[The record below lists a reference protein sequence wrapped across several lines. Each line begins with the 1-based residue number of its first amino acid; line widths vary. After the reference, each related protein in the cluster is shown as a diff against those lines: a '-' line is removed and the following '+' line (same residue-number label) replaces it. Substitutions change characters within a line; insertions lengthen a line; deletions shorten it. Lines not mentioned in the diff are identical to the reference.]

1 MCLCISDFP
10 SPRTP
15 PVLLRVG
22 ERKTL
27 KRQRLKMSNEDG
39 EKDVQTREKVA
50 ELPQSDRVEGQEGN
64 SPDTPPVLSV
74 DTPEGQGGQG
84 RDTPEG
90 HPGTP
95 PGHPGADTPD
105 TPLSSKTRTRWKEAY
120 RAVFGEVDDLFEQRV
135 RLAMRLMERGEAR
148 SRVEALEA
156 VRPWNPDHEFDPLIE
171 GPGGKLVEIGRT
183 LPPSPDEEGEP
194 GGKTAPMSEGEA
206 QPDKPASSSEDTRV
220 NRVRIETEESHNR
233 TRKKWMEAYRTVF
246 GEEPN
251 GPLAEARIR
260 AAMNFYDPGRSV
272 GRRQAL
278 EAVRASEEEAAS
290 RTREAGRV
298 FEPDTDDPLRDGLTP
313 VHRADDSL
321 SGRSASV
328 HRTDD
333 PLLRRAGPVHRTD
346 EEPEGEWLS
355 LPREDALTLGAALM
369 KIGCLEAEVGELRR
383 AVARLEER
391 LHRTETR
398 LGGMAPGLRALR
410 EAAREA
416 RDLALKVSHRVDT
429 LAPASSS
436 EDKSLPPG
444 KKELRELRARMD
456 EERGR
461 ILLEVENRL
470 EEAEE
475 LIRRST
481 ESRIA
486 ALESWVRRV
495 SRYLGMG
502 KKGGLF
508 GR

>member
-1 MCLCISDFP
+1 MD
-10 SPRTP
+10 TQDGHP
-15 PVLLRVG
+15 PC
-22 ERKTL
+22 
-27 KRQRLKMSNEDG
+27 
-39 EKDVQTREKVA
+39 
-50 ELPQSDRVEGQEGN
+50 P
-64 SPDTPPVLSV
+64 
-74 DTPEGQGGQG
+74 GGQV
-84 RDTPEG
+84 G
-90 HPGTP
+90 HPP
-95 PGHPGADTPD
+95 PD
-105 TPLSSKTRTRWKEAY
+105 TPLAVAKASPLTSKTRTRWKEAY
-120 RAVFGEVDDLFEQRV
+120 RKVFGEVDGLFEARV
-135 RLAMRLMERGEAR
+135 RRAMGLMERGEAR

-156 VRPWNPDHEFDPLIE
+156 
-171 GPGGKLVEIGRT
+171 GRI
-183 LPPSPDEEGEP
+183 LPPGQKEEEEP
-194 GGKTAPMSEGEA
+194 GGKTAPTPLGGERSVSSPVDQTDDPLSGRSA
-206 QPDKPASSSEDTRV
+206 SVHQTDDSLAGRTDTPAFSSSV
-220 NRVRIETEESHNR
+220 ESQVAKAR
-233 TRKKWMEAYRTVF
+233 TKWREAYRTVF
-246 GEEPN
+246 GEEPD
-251 GPLAEARIR
+251 GQLAEARIR

-298 FEPDTDDPLRDGLTP
+298 FEP
-313 VHRADDSL
+313 
-321 SGRSASV
+321 
-328 HRTDD
+328 
-333 PLLRRAGPVHRTD
+333 GPD
-346 EEPEGEWLS
+346 EEPELEGTAY
-355 LPREDALTLGAALM
+355 LPLPSEEALTLGAALI
-369 KIGCLEAEVGELRR
+369 KIGRLEAEVAELRR
-383 AVARLEER
+383 TVARLEEG

-436 EDKSLPPG
+436 EEKSAPPG
-444 KKELRELRARMD
+444 KKEIRELRARMD

-461 ILLEVENRL
+461 ILLEVEHRL

-475 LIRRST
+475 LMRRST